1 MRSVFF
7 FFFGKHKKRLRLR
20 VCRECNLPKK
30 YDDVWYRF
38 RVFRVV
44 CSNFRLPILASY
56 NILSRKMVSTTGILS
71 LSFIVR
77 LLSFWWTVLYC
88 DIDLIYYFLP
98 YFRIFLFFFRFSL
111 FSICLNFQIFGRR
124 RGFLSSEIHLF
135 VVLGIR
141 KVSGQYL
148 LL

>member
-1 MRSVFF
+1 
-7 FFFGKHKKRLRLR
+7 
-20 VCRECNLPKK
+20 
-30 YDDVWYRF
+30 VWCGF

-44 CSNFRLPILASY
+44 YSNFRFPILTSY
-56 NILSRKMVSTTGILS
+56 NILSRKMMSATGILN
-71 LSFIVR
+71 LSFIVSI
-77 LLSFWWTVLYC
+77 LLFLWTILYY
-88 DIDLIYYFLP
+88 DIDLIYYYIFVFS
-98 YFRIFLFFFRFSL
+98 YFFIFSFRFSL
-111 FSICLNFQIFGRR
+111 FSICLNVQILGRQ